1 MMNAP
6 TQITPDELHAAVDH
20 IRKARARGKVSIPL
34 TTAAEVLKAVD
45 LGVISKT
52 EARLMF
58 GLRKRRA
65 PVRRKVAP

>member
-1 MMNAP
+1 MNAP
-6 TQITPDELHAAVDH
+6 LPITPDELHAAVDR
-20 IRKARARGKVSIPL
+20 IRKDKARGKLSISL
-34 TTAAEVLKAVD
+34 STAAEVLKAVD

-65 PVRRKVAP
+65 PVRRKVAKP

>member
-1 MMNAP
+1 MNAP
-6 TQITPDELHAAVDH
+6 TQITPDELHAAVER
-20 IRKARARGKVSIPL
+20 IRKDRARGKLAIPL

-65 PVRRKVAP
+65 PVRKVVRP